1 MKKLIAL
8 LLALVMVVGMVA
20 CASSDTTTDDTAT
33 TDDTTTTDDTATTDD
48 TTTGDDAAEP
58 TGDGETY
65 HFEIVSKGFQ
75 STYWQ
80 AVLKGSETRIAELNE
95 EAGYEKYTMNFVGP
109 DSETDIAVQ
118 VQQMQS
124 AINAKPNAIGLAALD
139 VDAQLDNIT
148 AAQAAG
154 IPIIGFDSGVPAAPE
169 GSVYANAS
177 TDNYAAGGVAAQGM
191 YEVISGRIGDGQ
203 VRIGVVGQDAVSE
216 SVVNRG
222 LGFIDTMIDTLNAEG
237 KTVYVTGNEKYVS
250 DCKGSTAAD
259 EASADVIIEVRVPSQ
274 TTTEQCANEAGVI
287 LNEADTIAIFGS
299 NQVAAEGIVTANETL
314 QVCGSTEDTI
324 IAVGFD
330 SGSILKAAV
339 SAGTMYG
346 AVTQAPV
353 SIGSVL
359 IDLLAAVSAGEDVA
373 DQDTGC
379 AFYTAENI
387 GNEEIAQ
394 NLYD

>member
-8 LLALVMVVGMVA
+8 LLALVMVVSMVA
-20 CASSDTTTDDTAT
+20 CAKDTTTTEDTANTDATTDDAATTDDTAT
-33 TDDTTTTDDTATTDD
+33 EDTGDTATTDD
-48 TTTGDDAAEP
+48 GA
-58 TGDGETY
+58 TY

-80 AVLKGSETRIAELNE
+80 AVLKGSQTRIEELNT

-177 TDNYAAGGVAAQGM
+177 TDNYAAGGVAAEGM

-222 LGFIDTMIDTLNAEG
+222 LGFIDTMIDTLDAEG

-314 QVCGSTEDTI
+314 QVCGSTEDSI

-359 IDLLAAVSAGEDVA
+359 IDLLAAVSAGEEVA

-387 GNEEIAQ
+387 NDEEIAQ

>member
-8 LLALVMVVGMVA
+8 LLALVMVVSMVA
-20 CASSDTTTDDTAT
+20 CAADTTENTEPTEPTET
-33 TDDTTTTDDTATTDD
+33 TEPTEETTEPTED
-48 TTTGDDAAEP
+48 AEP
-58 TGDGETY
+58 AGDGETY

-80 AVLKGSETRIAELNE
+80 AVLKGSQARIEELNS

-124 AINAKPNAIGLAALD
+124 AVNAKPNAIGLAALD
-139 VDAQLDNIT
+139 VDAQLDNIS
-148 AAQAAG
+148 AAQSAD
-154 IPIIGFDSGVPAAPE
+154 IPIIGFDSGVPGAPE
-169 GSVYANAS
+169 GAIYANAS
-177 TDNYAAGGVAAQGM
+177 TDNYAAGKLAAEGM
-191 YEVISGRIGDGQ
+191 YEVISSRIGDTQ

-222 LGFIDTMIDTLNAEG
+222 LGFIDAMIEMLEADG

-250 DCKGSTAAD
+250 DCAGSTAAD
-259 EASADVIIEVRVPSQ
+259 EASANVIIEVRVPSQ
-274 TTTEQCANEAGVI
+274 TTTEQCATEAGVI

-314 QVCGSTEDTI
+314 NVCGSTEDTI

-330 SGSILKAAV
+330 SGSVLKAAV

-373 DQDTGC
+373 DTDTGC

-387 GNEEIAQ
+387 NDEEIAQ